1 MASNISNVIEEFI
14 KSIFGED
21 EQVQLSR
28 NDLANY
34 FSVAPS
40 QINYVLTTRFG
51 TDKGYVI
58 ESRRGGGG
66 YVTIIKLSSNP
77 DELLPQIIKEI
88 DDLPE
93 LTYQK
98 ACNILERMV
107 REDVIDEKE
116 SNLIKSAI
124 SDKALAVPL
133 RANGLRKNI
142 FKEVIF
148 GLMRR

>member
-14 KSIFGED
+14 KSIFGDD

-77 DELLPQIIKEI
+77 DELLPQIIKEV
-88 DDLPE
+88 DELPE

-98 ACNILERMV
+98 ACNILERLV

-133 RANGLRKNI
+133 KANGLRKNI
-142 FKEVIF
+142 FKEIIF

>member
-14 KSIFGED
+14 KSIFGDD

-77 DELLPQIIKEI
+77 DELLPQIIKEV
-88 DDLPE
+88 DELPE

-133 RANGLRKNI
+133 KANGLRKNI
-142 FKEVIF
+142 FKEIIF